1 MEQLRKK
8 VRDPNGNEVV
18 GVVVDI
24 VEANETTSVLRLED
38 GVILRVRPII
48 LEVVR
53 VDKPSGEADYLMEGQ
68 LSVNFLKPVNEEE
81 IKDD

>member
-8 VRDPNGNEVV
+8 VRDQDGNEVV

-24 VEANETTSVLRLED
+24 VEARETMSVLQLED
-38 GVILRVRPII
+38 GVTIRVRPVI

-53 VDKPSGEADYLMEGQ
+53 VDKPTGEADYLMEGHI
-68 LSVNFLKPVNEEE
+68 SVNVLHPIAEQTE
-81 IKDD
+81 DD